1 MDLAFAIVE
10 LYESCKND
18 SLVTLYKNT
27 HTEHS
32 LARQQ
37 LIKQVKLLHA
47 YMSLYSDLISK

>member
-1 MDLAFAIVE
+1 VDLAFTMVE

-18 SLVTLYKNT
+18 SLVTVYKNT
-27 HTEHS
+27 RTEHS

-37 LIKQVKLLHA
+37 LIKQVELLHA